1 VTINHTRDGYD
12 PVLRLV
18 ELRLAV
24 SAARARIAQAQIV
37 AYAPHVGPAKGV
49 TVEALLADAAD
60 ALDAVLT
67 TNP

>member
-1 VTINHTRDGYD
+1 
-12 PVLRLV
+12 
-18 ELRLAV
+18 V

-49 TVEALLADAAD
+49 TVESLLADAAD